1 MCELNRPLFQRR
13 QLYDKPPFFKKES
26 IWTPRFSFWHLN
38 GPNFWHPYN
47 MHIFLL
53 RYLSILC
60 FHIYI
65 KKVFSWGESFVSLFT
80 NHRGYERVYQSKEQN
95 YQVYDR
101 LSVSKAR
108 YMIVVGFKILSRTP
122 VPKLPPSYPPP
133 PPTRTNLSIRP
144 VSSCFLLFA
153 NTKKGRRWTFSKHA
167 GL

>member
-1 MCELNRPLFQRR
+1 
-13 QLYDKPPFFKKES
+13 
-26 IWTPRFSFWHLN
+26 
-38 GPNFWHPYN
+38 
-47 MHIFLL
+47 MHI

-133 PPTRTNLSIRP
+133 PPYEDELIYPPSLVMFFT
-144 VSSCFLLFA
+144 VC
-153 NTKKGRRWTFSKHA
+153 KHKERS
-167 GL
+167 